1 MTRHARNPGVID
13 FLMTRRSR
21 SARTLGHEPP
31 DAASLDTI
39 LTAAARTPDH
49 GMLVPWRFVL
59 IERAAMP
66 RIAEIAHHKAL
77 ARGLDAG
84 AAEKAAAQ
92 FGYGGLIVTVVSSPR
107 PSAKIPVWEQEL
119 SAGAVCLSTLNAAL
133 ALGWG
138 ANWLT
143 GPLARDRAFLSEALD
158 LGETETVA
166 GFIHLGPET
175 TGPAE
180 RKRPE
185 VSALVTRLGAD
196 DQ

>member
-1 MTRHARNPGVID
+1 MTGPARNPEVID
-13 FLMTRRSR
+13 FLLTRRSR

-49 GMLVPWRFVL
+49 GMLVPWRFLL
-59 IERAAMP
+59 IERPAMP

-77 ARGLDAG
+77 ARGLDVA

-107 PSAKIPVWEQEL
+107 PSTKIPVWEQEL
-119 SAGAVCLSTLNAAL
+119 SAGAVCLSVVNAAL
-133 ALGWG
+133 AIGWG

-143 GPLARDRAFLSEALD
+143 GPLSRDREFLSEALD
-158 LGETETVA
+158 LRENETVA
-166 GFIHLGPET
+166 GFVHLGPET
-175 TGPAE
+175 TAPAE
-180 RKRPE
+180 RARPD
-185 VSALVTRLGAD
+185 VASLVTRLGAD
-196 DQ
+196 GQ